1 MTFALPVR
9 LAVLLGPASK
19 RARLLSAAAVVV
31 FAAVLAFLYTK
42 QVGEPIFPVDD
53 AYISLHNAEVLLTG
67 DDPHFVD
74 TPALVGSTSALHVVL
89 SAVFQ
94 LFFEPL
100 WAQWVVMILGGIAFA
115 LAVLRLA
122 FVLGA
127 SVPEGLLM
135 VATSLVVGQMPHQL
149 ANGLETSWAL
159 AGLTLAIAA
168 SRDTSGPRWQL
179 PVLCALLPYLR
190 PELVVVSGLL
200 MLQRLVS
207 DARAD
212 RAEALRTVKI
222 FAATLA
228 PWVLLYLVTVGSLYP
243 NTIQAKKFFFSEGCF
258 DPAFK
263 LESVRNSFVAF
274 GKELGFLGYA
284 SVLLVLTLTGWVGIV
299 FTALF
304 AYAYFTNFPGA
315 LAHYEQ
321 RYMYVLVPWLLYAAG
336 SLISKRHAAPRAAAA
351 LLFVV
356 AIVQNAPELGAR
368 WLFHNMCNA
377 FTRVELDG
385 VATWLANN
393 AAKRKILLHDAG
405 YVGYFVDA
413 PMADMVGL
421 KTPASIPP
429 HEALTWAQC
438 GAGRQQAIHDIAL
451 HEQPTFVVVLAGWD
465 GIYRIIEGL
474 RARGWTLEPRYEHV
488 YVVYEVTGRPQ
499 S

>member
-1 MTFALPVR
+1 MTFALPAR
-9 LAVLLGPASK
+9 LSSLLSPASTRARWVSAAGVVLLGAV
-19 RARLLSAAAVVV
+19 AAV
-31 FAAVLAFLYTK
+31 LYTK

-67 DDPHFVD
+67 DDTHFVD

-100 WAQWVVMILGGIAFA
+100 WAQWVVMILGGVAFA
-115 LAVLRLA
+115 LAALRLA

-127 SVPEGLLM
+127 SVPEALLM
-135 VATSLVVGQMPHQL
+135 VAASLVVGQMPHQL

-168 SRDTSGPRWQL
+168 SRDRTGPRWQL

-200 MLQRLVS
+200 MLQRLVHEL
-207 DARAD
+207 RAD
-212 RAEALRTVKI
+212 RAQALRTAKV

-228 PWVLLYLVTVGSLYP
+228 PWLLLYLVTVGSLYP

-258 DPAFK
+258 DPSFK
-263 LESVRNSFVAF
+263 LDSVRNSFVAF
-274 GKELGFLGYA
+274 GKELGFIGYA
-284 SVLLVLTLTGWVGIV
+284 AVLLVLTLTGWVGIV
-299 FTALF
+299 FTGLF

-321 RYMYVLVPWLLYAAG
+321 RYMYVLVPWVLYAVG
-336 SLISKRHAAPRAAAA
+336 SLIAKRHVAARAAAA
-351 LLFVV
+351 LLLVV
-356 AIVQNAPELGAR
+356 ALVQNGPEFAPR
-368 WLFHNMCNA
+368 WQFHSSCNA

-429 HEALTWAQC
+429 HEALTWTQC
-438 GAGRQQAIHDIAL
+438 GAGRQQAVHDIAL
-451 HEQPTFVVVLAGWD
+451 REQPTFVVVLAGWD
-465 GIYRIIEGL
+465 GIYRLIDGL

-488 YVVYEVTGRPQ
+488 YVVYEVTGRPK

>member
-1 MTFALPVR
+1 MGV
-9 LAVLLGPASK
+9 VLLGAIA
-19 RARLLSAAAVVV
+19 ARL
-31 FAAVLAFLYTK
+31 YTQ
-42 QVGEPIFPVDD
+42 QVGDPIFPVDD
-53 AYISLHNAEVLLTG
+53 AYISLHNAEVLFAG
-67 DDPHFVD
+67 DDTHFVG

-100 WAQWVVMILGGIAFA
+100 WAQWIVMILGGVAFA

-127 SVPEGLLM
+127 SAPEALLM
-135 VATSLVVGQMPHQL
+135 VAASLVVGQIPHQL

-168 SRDTSGPRWQL
+168 SRDGSGPRWQL
-179 PVLCALLPYLR
+179 PVVCALLPYLR

-200 MLQRLVS
+200 MLQRTVTDL
-207 DARAD
+207 RTD

-222 FAATLA
+222 FAAALA
-228 PWVLLYLVTVGSLYP
+228 PWVLLYLLTVGSLYP
-243 NTIQAKKFFFSEGCF
+243 NTIQAKKFFFAEGCF

-263 LESVRNSFVAF
+263 ADSVRNAFVAF
-274 GKELGFLGYA
+274 GKELGFIGYA
-284 SVLLVLTLTGWVGIV
+284 AVLLVLTLTGWVGIV
-299 FTALF
+299 FAGVF

-315 LAHYEQ
+315 LFHYEQ
-321 RYMYVLVPWLLYAAG
+321 RYMYVLVPWVLYAVG
-336 SLISKRHAAPRAAAA
+336 TLIGKRHVATRAAAA

-356 AIVQNAPELGAR
+356 AIVQNGPEVAPR
-368 WLFHNMCNA
+368 WQFHSLCNA

-429 HEALTWAQC
+429 HRELTWSQC

-465 GIYRIIEGL
+465 GIYRIIDGL
-474 RARGWTLEPRYEHV
+474 RARGWTLEPRYQHH
-488 YVVYEVTGRPQ
+488 YVVYEVTGRP
-499 S
+499 ST